1 MEYTIEDMKF
11 AFEYAKNNTNS
22 KFKDMIRAFKNR
34 LTDDEL
40 SSFANIRVAIVDISG
55 KNDKKAQINIL
66 KWIGVGGGHF
76 AKPFSKFKEKYYR
89 DGYIYFTHDGY
100 SETNVIVSGD
110 SEVFSSEN
118 FEKVPDTDILTKT
131 ITINDSE
138 ILLNADS
145 HEFSTY
151 RNRLREHDL
160 FYNIGSDWYIFT
172 KNIYNLEYVSALDI
186 LKNLIEEDQKKS

>member
-66 KWIGVGGGHF
+66 KWIT
-76 AKPFSKFKEKYYR
+76 KF
-89 DGYIYFTHDGY
+89 
-100 SETNVIVSGD
+100 
-110 SEVFSSEN
+110 
-118 FEKVPDTDILTKT
+118 
-131 ITINDSE
+131 
-138 ILLNADS
+138 
-145 HEFSTY
+145 
-151 RNRLREHDL
+151 
-160 FYNIGSDWYIFT
+160 
-172 KNIYNLEYVSALDI
+172 
-186 LKNLIEEDQKKS
+186 